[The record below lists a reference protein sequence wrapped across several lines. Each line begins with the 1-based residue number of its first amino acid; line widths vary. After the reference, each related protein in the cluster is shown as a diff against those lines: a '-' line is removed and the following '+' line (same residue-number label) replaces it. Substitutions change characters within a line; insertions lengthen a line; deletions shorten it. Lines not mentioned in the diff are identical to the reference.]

1 MAACVLPSFQAPSS
15 SASGILQYLEEEDIT
30 LKVRALQKLQQ
41 VIDLHWAEVSSS
53 LSQIEELSED
63 KSFPAADLAAY
74 IASKCY
80 FHLQEYNE
88 SLRLALCAG
97 QYLDISVK
105 SEYVETILAKCIDEY
120 KSLRNQQDENTII
133 EPQMEIIIEQM
144 FLRCYRDNCY
154 EQAIGIALDTLRLD
168 KVRETCE
175 VGIKAGNEQILN
187 YTFGLCQGTRNI
199 ISREFRLRVI
209 DLLVELYGTLS
220 EPDYT
225 NVCYGLQYLNRPTE
239 VAKVMEK
246 LCNGST
252 ENALQAFQIAFDL
265 QEAEN
270 QGFVLAIVSNF
281 SALNDNATGPVP
293 VVEGGEPIS
302 VVETSQ
308 DPIFLDR
315 VLKLRRILVEGFD
328 VDLILNF
335 LFKQSRTDLTLLNS
349 IKTAIEGRTN
359 VLHNATVVAHA
370 FMNSGTTQDNFLRD
384 NIAWL
389 GKATNWAKF
398 SSVASIGVINK
409 GHVHV
414 SMKLLQQF
422 LPQVGTTS
430 SSYSASGALYALG
443 LIHANKG
450 GSGDSTTIKYLIE
463 QLSNCGGIP
472 PDPSNPNPPPYSPPD
487 DIMIHG
493 CSLGIGLA
501 AMATGDK
508 VIFDSLKHVVYS
520 TTDLSTNAGEGAALA
535 IGLLLVGQSDSKLA
549 ELEIQELINHAHD
562 TPHEKIVRAISLSIS
577 MMVYGKEESADVI
590 IEQLSRDR
598 DPIIRYGAM
607 FSIAMAYCG
616 TADNNS
622 VRKLLHVAVSDVN
635 DDVRRAAVISLGFV
649 MFRANETLPKLV
661 SLLAE
666 SFNPHV
672 RYGAC
677 LAVGIACAGTALKD
691 AIDLLTPLLED
702 AIDFVRQGAL
712 ISMGLVLQQ
721 TADARSPSVKK
732 FRDHILTVIND
743 KHQPIMAKSGAII
756 ASGILDAG
764 GKNVV
769 ISMQSKAGFLKMGG
783 AVGMMMFVQY
793 WYWYPLQHMLS
804 LSFAPTMLIGLNK
817 DLDMPVDYEVLCNA
831 PPSMFAYPITEE
843 KKDDVKKLVAT
854 AVLSTTAKAKSRE
867 AKKEARKLGRV
878 TSMDIDAPPSSGPSL
893 QKSTSLLST
902 ASYLSIDEVKTD
914 EVIKPKKEK
923 EPSFFTVVSP
933 SRIIPAQV
941 RFVSIKEDQR
951 YLPVSISRRSSPSGI
966 IMLMDID
973 ETKPEN
979 VSKVQR
985 VALGQEEEAEPF
997 ITFEWD
1003 PNNE

>member
-1 MAACVLPSFQAPSS
+1 MASCVLPSFQAPSS
-15 SASGILQYLEEEDIT
+15 SASGILQYLEEDDIS
-30 LKVRALQKLQQ
+30 LKVRALQKLHQ

-63 KSFPAADLAAY
+63 KSFPASDLAAY

-97 QYLDISVK
+97 KYLDISVK
-105 SEYVETILAKCIDEY
+105 CEYIETILAKCIDEY
-120 KSLRNQQDENTII
+120 KLLRNEQEEMTII
-133 EPQMEIIIEQM
+133 DPQMEHIIEQM
-144 FLRCYRDNCY
+144 FLRCYRDSCF

-175 VGIKAGNEQILN
+175 IGIKSGNELILN

-199 ISREFRLRVI
+199 ISREFRLTVI

-246 LCNGST
+246 LCKGSD

-281 SALNDNATGPVP
+281 SALKDSTATPAPVVEGEELVP
-293 VVEGGEPIS
+293 VVETP
-302 VVETSQ
+302 V

-335 LFKQSRTDLTLLNS
+335 LFKQSRTDLTVLNS

-384 NIAWL
+384 NITWL

-414 SMKLLQQF
+414 SMKLLHQF
-422 LPQVGTTS
+422 LPQGGMTA

-450 GSGDSTTIKYLIE
+450 GSGDSTTIKYLTE
-463 QLSNCGGIP
+463 ELKNSGTN
-472 PDPSNPNPPPYSPPD
+472 

-493 CSLGIGLA
+493 CALGIGLA
-501 AMATGDK
+501 AMATGDRE
-508 VIFDSLKHVVYS
+508 IFNSLKSVVYS

-535 IGLLLVGQSDSKLA
+535 IGLLLVGQSDSNLA
-549 ELEIQELINHAHD
+549 EEQIQELINHAHD

-635 DDVRRAAVISLGFV
+635 DDVRRAAVIALGFV
-649 MFRANETLPKLV
+649 MFRANDTLPKLV

-702 AIDFVRQGAL
+702 SIDFVRQGAL
-712 ISMGLVLQQ
+712 ISMALVLQQ
-721 TADARSPSVKK
+721 TAEARSPSVKK
-732 FRDHILTVIND
+732 FRDQILTVIND
-743 KHQPIMAKSGAII
+743 KHQPILAKCGAII

-817 DLDMPVDYEVLCNA
+817 DLNMPVDYEVVCNA
-831 PPSMFAYPITEE
+831 PPSMFAYPIIEE
-843 KKDDVKKLVAT
+843 KKDDVKKLVTT
-854 AVLSTTAKAKSRE
+854 AVLSTTARAKSRE

-893 QKSTSLLST
+893 ERSASHLST
-902 ASYLSIDEVKTD
+902 TSYLSIDEVKTD
-914 EVIKPKKEK
+914 EVVKPKKEK
-923 EPSFFTVVSP
+923 EASCFSVVSP

-941 RFVSIKEDQR
+941 RFVSTKEDQR
-951 YLPVSISRRSSPSGI
+951 YVPVSISRRSTPSGI
-966 IMLMDID
+966 IMLMDND
-973 ETKPEN
+973 QTKPEN
-979 VSKVQR
+979 VSEVQR
-985 VALGQEEEAEPF
+985 VVLGQEDEADAF
-997 ITFEWD
+997 QSFEWD
-1003 PNNE
+1003 PNDD